1 MVFYSFYSIDM
12 KSCSLISLGGNSK
25 ESFWQSQ
32 RVLLKMAPSTRVYNI
47 FLPRWFRH
55 FTKAAEEQEAEA
67 TRNRADSFW
76 LAGLLL
82 ESGSWRL
89 KMQFLMGVGGWASK
103 TEDQNSLVGLS
114 WYLKWKKKNK
124 WRLLHWV
131 HWSPLQDHPKPGRK
145 QITVL
150 CLQCAACD
158 NLCLVWPREADRLAT
173 PWRDPTPLQTGSPK
187 HVRPSSRLEVRSVM
201 GKSAF

>member
-55 FTKAAEEQEAEA
+55 FTKAAEEQQAEA

-89 KMQFLMGVGGWASK
+89 KMQFLMGAGGWASK
-103 TEDQNSLVGLS
+103 AEDQVGLS
-114 WYLKWKKKNK
+114 WYLKWKKKTNEDC
-124 WRLLHWV
+124 
-131 HWSPLQDHPKPGRK
+131 STEFIDHPYRIIPNQKGSSLLYCAYNVQPVT
-145 QITVL
+145 IFA
-150 CLQCAACD
+150 QCG
-158 NLCLVWPREADRLAT
+158 LEKL
-173 PWRDPTPLQTGSPK
+173 TG
-187 HVRPSSRLEVRSVM
+187 
-201 GKSAF
+201 

>member
-1 MVFYSFYSIDM
+1 MVFYSFYSKDM

-55 FTKAAEEQEAEA
+55 FTEAAEEQEAEA

-89 KMQFLMGVGGWASK
+89 KMQFLMGAGGWASK
-103 TEDQNSLVGLS
+103 AEDQVGLS
-114 WYLKWKKKNK
+114 WYLKWKKKQMK
-124 WRLLHWV
+124 TA
-131 HWSPLQDHPKPGRK
+131 PLSSL
-145 QITVL
+145 IT
-150 CLQCAACD
+150 
-158 NLCLVWPREADRLAT
+158 P
-173 PWRDPTPLQTGSPK
+173 TGSSQTRKEAAHCTVPTMCSLWQSL
-187 HVRPSSRLEVRSVM
+187 SSV
-201 GKSAF
+201 A